1 MSAPPEFDPF
11 DARFFEDPYPAY
23 RELRA
28 HHPVYRREIAQPRVW
43 PHYWMLSRARDVDA
57 ALSDWQTFSSARG
70 TLVDTDVSLIP
81 PNIFHMDPPR
91 HDALRAILARALTPK
106 RVAELEPRVKACA
119 DDLLAGLVEKGSFDA
134 ATDYAQ
140 LIPTLTMC
148 ELLDLPKIERAQFLA
163 WNLATLAG
171 ADFTSPAA
179 LRAYAEM
186 ADYWRALVA
195 ERRSRPGGDLIS
207 QLLTHQAGD
216 PELSDEEVSGFCSLL
231 LDASQNTTMN
241 TISNAILAR
250 ALTPKRVAELEPRVK
265 ACADDLLA
273 GLVEKGSFDAATDYA
288 QLIPTLTMCELLDLP
303 KSERAQFLAW
313 NLATLAGADFT
324 SPAALRAYAEMADYW
339 RSLVAERRR
348 QPGADLISQLLSHQA
363 GDPELSDEEVSGFC
377 SLLLDASQNTTMN
390 TISNAI
396 LALGRTPDQRRK
408 VVADPARWPRAVEEL
423 LRWISPVQGL
433 ARATT
438 RDVTLHGV
446 TIPAGDQVLL
456 LYGSANH
463 DEAVFADAD
472 LLDLDRDVRAHWA
485 FGHGVHHC
493 LGSAV
498 ARIETRV
505 ALAALA
511 ARIPDWDVIEAGVV
525 RNQLVPTRGVAHA
538 PIEFAPA
545 R

>member
-1 MSAPPEFDPF
+1 MTAPPEFDPF

-28 HHPVYRREIAQPRVW
+28 HRPVYRREIAQPRVW

-119 DDLLAGLVEKGSFDA
+119 DDLLAGLVEKG
-134 ATDYAQ
+134 
-140 LIPTLTMC
+140 
-148 ELLDLPKIERAQFLA
+148 
-163 WNLATLAG
+163 G
-171 ADFTSPAA
+171 
-179 LRAYAEM
+179 
-186 ADYWRALVA
+186 
-195 ERRSRPGGDLIS
+195 
-207 QLLTHQAGD
+207 
-216 PELSDEEVSGFCSLL
+216 
-231 LDASQNTTMN
+231 
-241 TISNAILAR
+241 
-250 ALTPKRVAELEPRVK
+250 
-265 ACADDLLA
+265 
-273 GLVEKGSFDAATDYA
+273 FDAATDYA

-339 RSLVAERRR
+339 RALVAQRRS
-348 QPGADLISQLLSHQA
+348 QPGSDLISQLLTHQA

-396 LALGRTPDQRRK
+396 LALGRAPDQRRK
-408 VVADPARWPRAVEEL
+408 VVADPARWSRAVEEL

-463 DEAVFADAD
+463 DEAVCADAER
-472 LLDLDRDVRAHWA
+472 LDLDRDVRAHWA

-498 ARIETRV
+498 ARLETRV
-505 ALAALA
+505 ALAALSE
-511 ARIPDWDVIEAGVV
+511 RVPDWHVIEEGVV

-538 PIEFAPA
+538 PIALAPA